1 MWEYPTCGTP
11 GANLHPDSQLVLG
24 SEPSGKRGN
33 DMESTRPRMIAVAVI
48 VCLFAV
54 GMAAF
59 LNYFKYRAT
68 VDRIVKAR
76 LAVIGLSIE
85 NSIQASLALGLSFSD
100 LGMLQSLIDRETAT
114 HELIHG
120 IDIFDTDGKPLY
132 STDRMRAG
140 RSVSQAWLN
149 AARRSSGA
157 NWFVQEGNESAVG
170 IAIKNNFG
178 LTVGHLALRYSHDK
192 MDGAAREVGQHL
204 AMMALLI
211 FVGAAAIASVALV
224 LVMRSVER
232 DMRQVESILSNAES
246 PRNAA
251 TLGRGLFG
259 PALVRFFENVRTA
272 ELQIAA
278 LRARLSRGAP
288 S

>member
-1 MWEYPTCGTP
+1 
-11 GANLHPDSQLVLG
+11 
-24 SEPSGKRGN
+24 
-33 DMESTRPRMIAVAVI
+33 MESTRPRMIAVAVI

-59 LNYFKYRAT
+59 LNYFKYRST

-76 LAVIGLSIE
+76 LAVVGLSIE

-100 LGMLQSLIDRETAT
+100 LGMLQGLIDRETAT
-114 HELIHG
+114 HELIQG

-140 RSVSQAWLN
+140 RSVSAAWVN
-149 AARRSSGA
+149 AARRTKEA
-157 NWFVQEGNESAVG
+157 NWFVQEGAESAVG
-170 IAIKNNFG
+170 ISIKNNFG

-192 MDGAAREVGQHL
+192 IDVAAREVGQHL
-204 AMMALLI
+204 ALMAMLIFIGAALL
-211 FVGAAAIASVALV
+211 ASIALV
-224 LVMRSVER
+224 LVMRTVER
-232 DMRQVESILSNAES
+232 DMRQVEAVLSNPEG
-246 PRNAA
+246 PRNPAV
-251 TLGRGLFG
+251 LGRGLFG

-278 LRARLSRGAP
+278 LRAKLSRGAQ